1 MAFFRGFLMKY
12 KQRERII
19 REHILPWQIV
29 RLYCQFTTPPK
40 NKYFLIV
47 KVEPQPLL
55 FMVNSR
61 IHPYVKSRA
70 YLNQCQAPLKA
81 NENLF
86 LTHDSY
92 VDCREVCKHFSL
104 NDIVTQVETDM
115 RRIKGFISTESQE
128 QVIAAIKI
136 SPVLVQK
143 DKNEILINL
152 E

>member
-1 MAFFRGFLMKY
+1 MKNRQQ
-12 KQRERII
+12 KRRIQ
-19 REHILPWQIV
+19 ENILPWQIV

-47 KVEPQPLL
+47 KIEPQPLL

-61 IHPYVKSRA
+61 IHPYVRSRA
-70 YLNQCQAPLKA
+70 SLNQCQARLKA
-81 NENLF
+81 NQNLF

-92 VDCREVCKHFSL
+92 VDCREVCRNFSL

-115 RRIKGFISTESQE
+115 RRFKGFISTESQE

-136 SPVLVQK
+136 SPVLEQK
-143 DKNEILINL
+143 YKNEIISNF
-152 E
+152 EYN

>member
-1 MAFFRGFLMKY
+1 MKNR
-12 KQRERII
+12 QQDRRI
-19 REHILPWQIV
+19 RENILPWQII

-47 KVEPQPLL
+47 QIEPQPLL

-61 IHPYVKSRA
+61 IHPYVRSRA
-70 YLNQCQAPLKA
+70 YLNQCQALLKA
-81 NENLF
+81 NQNLF

-92 VDCREVCKHFSL
+92 VDCREVCRNFSL
-104 NDIVTQVETDM
+104 NDIATQVEADM

-136 SPVLVQK
+136 SPVLEQK
-143 DKNEILINL
+143 YKNEIVSNL
-152 E
+152 EYN

>member
-1 MAFFRGFLMKY
+1 MNN
-12 KQRERII
+12 KQREINL
-19 REHILPWQIV
+19 RENILPWQII

-47 KVEPQPLL
+47 KIEPQPLL

-61 IHPYVKSRA
+61 IHPYVRSRA
-70 YLNQCQAPLKA
+70 YLNQCQARLKA
-81 NENLF
+81 NQNLF

-92 VDCREVCKHFSL
+92 VDCREVCRQFSL
-104 NDIVTQVETDM
+104 NEIFTQVQTDM

-136 SPVLVQK
+136 SPVLEQK
-143 DKNEILINL
+143 YKNEIVSNL
-152 E
+152 EYN

>member
-1 MAFFRGFLMKY
+1 MKNR
-12 KQRERII
+12 QQDRRL
-19 REHILPWQIV
+19 REHILPWQII

-47 KVEPQPLL
+47 KIEPEPLL

-61 IHPYVKSRA
+61 IHPYVRSRA
-70 YLNQCQAPLKA
+70 YLNQCQARLKA
-81 NENLF
+81 NQNLF

-92 VDCREVCKHFSL
+92 VDCREVCRNFSL
-104 NDIVTQVETDM
+104 NDILTQVQADM

-136 SPVLVQK
+136 SPVLEQK
-143 DKNEILINL
+143 YKNEIVANL
-152 E
+152 